1 MRQGFPMNQDAADY
15 PAMII
20 GNYILGGGSLKS
32 RIADRIRQKDGLS
45 YGAGSQFDAGVIDA
59 NAYLFGYAI
68 TAPENA
74 AKVENA
80 FREEIAR
87 ILKDGVTEVEV
98 NDAIAGYLKARES
111 RRNEDA
117 GVANS
122 LGDQAFYGFTMQR
135 VIDLEANIK
144 KLDVAKV
151 NAALRAYIKPE
162 AISFFAAGD
171 FAKAAK
177 AAPAA
182 TPAK

>member
-1 MRQGFPMNQDAADY
+1 M
-15 PAMII
+15 
-20 GNYILGGGSLKS
+20 
-32 RIADRIRQKDGLS
+32 
-45 YGAGSQFDAGVIDA
+45 GAGSQFDAGVLDA

-87 ILKDGVTEVEV
+87 ILKDGVTEGEV
-98 NDAIAGYLKARES
+98 TDAIAGYLKARES
-111 RRNEDA
+111 RRNDDS
-117 GVANS
+117 GVASS
-122 LGDQAFYGFTMQR
+122 LADQAFYGFTMQR

-151 NAALRAYIKPE
+151 NAALRANLKPE

-177 AAPAA
+177 APAA
-182 TPAK
+182 APPAK